1 MNYFNTTNLN
11 FESTASMEYICAVT
25 VLTPKMQELFHIA
38 NEQSCGKTEH
48 PNLRHLLRLISE
60 TEADCKTLIEKCRK
74 NLSETEGFSEELLK
88 NTETIYWYHDYVI
101 LAGSIQEKI
110 KQWIFAFALAA
121 SERDLTGGNEIL
133 KAYKEADKKLIAR
146 SELSSSDLADELTS
160 YADEMEAWLD
170 IELVDEMEAWEN
182 ECGNPE
188 MEDFWGIV
196 TRIRLL
202 AENL

>member
-1 MNYFNTTNLN
+1 MIDW
-11 FESTASMEYICAVT
+11 MEILAK
-25 VLTPKMQELFHIA
+25 L
-38 NEQSCGKTEH
+38 
-48 PNLRHLLRLISE
+48 
-60 TEADCKTLIEKCRK
+60 CKAFPVKCRK

-110 KQWIFAFALAA
+110 KQWIFAFALAE

-160 YADEMEAWLD
+160 YADEMEAWK
-170 IELVDEMEAWEN
+170 N

-202 AENL
+202 AEKL